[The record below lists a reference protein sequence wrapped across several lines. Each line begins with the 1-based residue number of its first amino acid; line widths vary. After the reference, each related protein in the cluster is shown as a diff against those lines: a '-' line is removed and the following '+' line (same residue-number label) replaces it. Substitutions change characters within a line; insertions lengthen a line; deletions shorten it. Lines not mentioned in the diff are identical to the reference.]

1 MRLGIDIAHAPLN
14 VTDHRLTRLQHFVN
28 YPSTF
33 YLFSLSLYWNGQ

>member
-14 VTDHRLTRLQHFVN
+14 VTDHRLQHFVS